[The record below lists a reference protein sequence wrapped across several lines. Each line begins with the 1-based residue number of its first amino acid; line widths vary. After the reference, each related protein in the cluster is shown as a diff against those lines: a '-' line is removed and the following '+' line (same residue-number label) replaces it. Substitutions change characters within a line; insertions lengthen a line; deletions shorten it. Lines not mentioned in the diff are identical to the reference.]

1 MQDLIAMLQAAARD
15 EHAAI
20 IQYLRHAYALGEGEE
35 ACEIEA
41 IARDEMRH
49 FWMLSRWMVKLGGEP
64 TIERGFVD
72 LAGET
77 PPEWMDRDVEAEE
90 RAIAMYRDYIPRI
103 TDPALRADIERI
115 LADEEAHRGDFAHF
129 AEKFRRPAAP
139 TPATEEQPPEE
150 ESAEAPPPP
159 APADLEALDW
169 GVRHEYAAILQY
181 LFHAFLIRDEDISR
195 QLELQAINE
204 MQHMGWLAEE
214 LSSLGREMPL
224 EHHAVALPRELS
236 AMLQADIQLEHET
249 AEQYGKY
256 VAQMEDEEL
265 KELVERIKDHE
276 LYHKGLFTRF
286 LERINR
292 LTPTGWTVGSLRDK
306 K

>member
-1 MQDLIAMLQAAARD
+1 MQEWIEALQEAAKG

-49 FWMLSRWMVKLGGEP
+49 FWMLSRWLTKLGGVP

-72 LAGET
+72 LSGQR

-90 RAIAMYRDYIPRI
+90 RAIAMYRDYIARAEN
-103 TDPALRADIERI
+103 PALRSDIERI
-115 LADEEAHRGDFAHF
+115 LADEERHREQFAHF
-129 AEKFRRPAAP
+129 ADKFRRLASQAAPEKAAPAAE
-139 TPATEEQPPEE
+139 TE
-150 ESAEAPPPP
+150 
-159 APADLEALDW
+159 LEALDW

-181 LFHAFLIRDEDISR
+181 LFHSFLLQDEESSR

-214 LSSLGREMPL
+214 LASRGQDLPL
-224 EHHAVALPRELS
+224 EPHEVNLSREPRP
-236 AMLQADIQLEHET
+236 MLQADVKLERDT
-249 AEQYGKY
+249 AQAYENRLRQ
-256 VAQMEDEEL
+256 
-265 KELVERIKDHE
+265 IKDADLKRLLTHIRNHE
-276 LYHKGLFTRF
+276 LYHEELFA
-286 LERINR
+286 R
-292 LTPTGWTVGSLRDK
+292 LLKQMG
-306 K
+306 